1 MADEIRLSVNMTVEK
16 GDLKYTFYPTVA
28 SIDLL
33 GDAAAGA
40 VQTIT
45 TASTG
50 TELALVGVTTR
61 GMANFL
67 NLSAGTKVEIGAY
80 DGTAFRPFGQ
90 LNAGEPAVLRLSAQ
104 TGTTKSPVARV
115 IEPTNGTAA
124 VQWQVFSE

>member
-1 MADEIRLSVNMTVEK
+1 MANEIRLSVSMDVEK
-16 GDLKYTFYPTVA
+16 GNLKYVFNPNQALINLT
-28 SIDLL
+28 
-33 GDAAAGA
+33 GNAAAGA
-40 VQTIT
+40 AQTIT
-45 TASTG
+45 TATTG

-61 GMANFL
+61 GMANFI
-67 NLSAGTKVEIGAY
+67 NLSTGTKVEIGAY

-115 IEPTNGTAA
+115 IEPTNGTAV

>member
-16 GDLKYTFYPTVA
+16 GDLRYTFSPNQANIT
-28 SIDLL
+28 LL

-61 GMANFL
+61 GMANFI
-67 NLSAGTKVEIGAY
+67 NLSAGTKVQLGAY
-80 DGTAFRPFGQ
+80 DGTAFLPFGQ